1 MGLQVDSVGECDT
14 RGARPR
20 KLNKGGKNKSM
31 INLIGKLSLYKK
43 KIFDGNGGE
52 PAKLIFGQSW
62 EFGPTGLT
70 PPSPYVGIPKKEE
83 KSMFILNF

>member
-43 KIFDGNGGE
+43 NIFDGNGGSLQNLFSVKVGNLAQ
-52 PAKLIFGQSW
+52 PA
-62 EFGPTGLT
+62 
-70 PPSPYVGIPKKEE
+70 
-83 KSMFILNF
+83 